1 MRPRDV
7 PVTRDDVA
15 SWLAEFQ
22 GQKKPT
28 KKMRDH
34 LTAKLQSLGLDTV
47 QVDTHEHQD
56 LKDTTPLV
64 DMILMDLDSYA

>member
-1 MRPRDV
+1 MKPRDV
-7 PVTRDDVA
+7 PVTRADVQA
-15 SWLAEFQ
+15 WLDQYQ

-34 LTAKLQSLGLDTV
+34 LITKLQALGLDTV
-47 QVDTHEHQD
+47 DVDTHDHQD